1 MTAPTGPS
9 KQALRAEARERRRI
23 MTSDE
28 VAKNEAAL
36 LAHLKRLVIDLGA
49 KTVSC
54 YLNTVDEPPTRPFLR
69 WASAEG
75 ITVLLPVSRED
86 GLMDW
91 AVYQDGDEA
100 IDVLGMPYPTTGLLG
115 PMAIHDADVLLI
127 PAAQVGSDGARL
139 GWGRGY
145 FDRTLG
151 SMEKKPPT
159 FAVVYDHEVVDSVPT
174 EPHDQP
180 VDGAVTPSG
189 VIRFPASPD
198 LSSGV

>member
-1 MTAPTGPS
+1 
-9 KQALRAEARERRRI
+9 

-28 VAKNEAAL
+28 VARNEQAFL
-36 LAHLKRLVIDLGA
+36 EHLQQVVTELGA
-49 KTVSC
+49 TTVSC

-69 WASAEG
+69 WAAAND

-91 AVYQDGDEA
+91 AVYEDGDEA
-100 IDVLGMPYPTTGLLG
+100 IDVLGMPYPTTGLRG
-115 PMAIHDADVLLI
+115 PMAIHDADLLLI
-127 PAAQVGSDGARL
+127 PAALVSKTGDRL

-151 SMEKKPPT
+151 SMEKRPPT

-174 EPHDQP
+174 EPHDQT
-180 VDGAVTPSG
+180 VDGAITPSG
-189 VIRFPASPD
+189 LVRF
-198 LSSGV
+198 

>member
-1 MTAPTGPS
+1 MTAAGHPS

-23 MTSDE
+23 MAQGDQARAE
-28 VAKNEAAL
+28 DGF
-36 LAHLKRLVIDLGA
+36 LAQMQAIVTELGA
-49 KTVSC
+49 RTLSC

-69 WASAEG
+69 WASQQG
-75 ITVLLPVSRED
+75 LTVLLPVSRED

-91 AVYQDGDEA
+91 AIYEDGDEA

-115 PMAIHDADVLLI
+115 PMAIHDVDLLMI
-127 PAAQVGSDGARL
+127 PAALVAQDGARL

-151 SMEKKPPT
+151 SMEKRPPA

-174 EPHDQP
+174 EPHDQTI
-180 VDGAVTPSG
+180 DGAITPSAI
-189 VIRFPASPD
+189 IRFA
-198 LSSGV
+198 